1 MSTPAGAPRAVLV
14 DDEPLAREN
23 VRLVLGEE
31 DIDFVAECGTG
42 AEAVRAIT
50 AHDPHLVFLDIE
62 LPDMDGF
69 QVLARL
75 PPDRR
80 PAVVFVTAYREH
92 AVEAFEV
99 HAADYVV
106 KPFSDVRLREATRR
120 ATGRW
125 ARGETGLWDRLADLV
140 ESLEETGQPLS
151 AAPEFARR
159 LVVGERESRRVV
171 RVEDVDYL
179 EADGNYVR
187 VHTDGEE
194 HLVRSTL
201 TGLLDRLDP
210 GVFVRIHRST
220 VVNLDRV
227 REIKPWFAGRYVTV
241 LRDGERLRVS
251 RTYRDALL
259 ELTH

>member
-1 MSTPAGAPRAVLV
+1 MSGRSGTLRAVVV

-23 VRLVLGEE
+23 VKLVLGEE
-31 DIDFVAECGTG
+31 DVRFVAECGTG
-42 AEAVRAIT
+42 SEAVRAID
-50 AHDPHLVFLDIE
+50 AHDPDLVFLDIE

-69 QVLARL
+69 QVLARVS
-75 PPDRR
+75 PDRR

-106 KPFSDVRLREATRR
+106 KPFSDARLREATLRAAGRR
-120 ATGRW
+120 
-125 ARGETGLWDRLADLV
+125 ARGETGLWDRLETLV
-140 ESLEETGQPLS
+140 EALREAGEPAS
-151 AAPEFARR
+151 ASYARR
-159 LVVGERESRRVV
+159 LVVGERESRTVLKV
-171 RVEDVDYL
+171 SEVGYL

-187 VHTDGEE
+187 VHAGSEV

-201 TGLLDRLDP
+201 SGLLERLDP

-227 REIKPWFAGRYVTV
+227 REIRPWFAGRYVAV
-241 LRDGERLRVS
+241 LEGGERLRVS